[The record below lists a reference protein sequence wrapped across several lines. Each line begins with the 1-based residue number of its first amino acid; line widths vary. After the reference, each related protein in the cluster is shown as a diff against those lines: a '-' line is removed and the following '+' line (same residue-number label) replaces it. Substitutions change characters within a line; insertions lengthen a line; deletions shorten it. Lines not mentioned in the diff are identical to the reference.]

1 MTETKNPNTA
11 ARLILVLFAISAVVA
26 LLLGLTNYVT
36 GDKIA
41 AIKAEKTAA
50 AMQEVLPA
58 DEYRPVDYAGD
69 DSRVT
74 ELHEAVSGGTV
85 GYVVRLTVPG
95 SQDKIDM
102 LVGVGTDDC
111 VTGVA
116 IVDMSET
123 AGLGANAAKPEFRAQ
138 YVGRSGA
145 LAVTKDGGDIDALT
159 GATVTSRAVT
169 NGVNAALAAAKAV
182 KG

>member
-1 MTETKNPNTA
+1 MTETKNPDRA
-11 ARLILVLFAISAVVA
+11 SRLIIVLFLISAIVA
-26 LLLGLTNYVT
+26 LLLGLTNYIT
-36 GDKIA
+36 GDKIE

-50 AMQEVLPA
+50 AMREVLPA
-58 DEYRPVDYAGD
+58 DSYKPVDYTGED
-69 DSRVT
+69 TRVT
-74 ELHEAVSGGTV
+74 ELHEAASG

-95 SQDKIDM
+95 SQNMIDM
-102 LVGVGTDDC
+102 LVGVGTDGC

-116 IVDMSET
+116 IVDMAET

-138 YVGRSGA
+138 YVGRSGE

-169 NGVNAALAAAKAV
+169 NGVNAALAAVGTV